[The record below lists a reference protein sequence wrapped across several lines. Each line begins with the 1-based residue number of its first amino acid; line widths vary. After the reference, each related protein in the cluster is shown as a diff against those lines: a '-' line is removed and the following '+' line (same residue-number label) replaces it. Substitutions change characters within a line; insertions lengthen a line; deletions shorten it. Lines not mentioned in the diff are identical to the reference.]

1 MVQSMY
7 FISEA
12 AKEVK
17 VENHVLRYWE
27 EELSLPV
34 KRNEQGHRYYTK
46 DDIERFIY
54 IKELKEEGL
63 QLKAIRN
70 LLEKQGVVKSRENIE
85 VFETKIATEVNL
97 KKANAEKIA
106 TMENKELREEI
117 SPQLMLLNSGKLK
130 PQRSMTITDEEK
142 QEKAYRLQMLLK
154 AMIAEAV
161 SENNRELGNDIKEIV
176 QKEMDYQFR
185 MQEEREEEREKQRVE
200 RENTHYS
207 RIDELLREKLPN
219 KRKKHSLW

>member
-1 MVQSMY
+1 MVQTMFY
-7 FISEA
+7 ISEA
-12 AKEVK
+12 AREVK

-27 EELSLPV
+27 EELNLPV

-70 LLEKQGVVKSRENIE
+70 LLEKQGVVRNGEAVEKKTISDKSQPKN
-85 VFETKIATEVNL
+85 
-97 KKANAEKIA
+97 NAEKIVSIEPR
-106 TMENKELREEI
+106 ENRDEI
-117 SPQLMLLNSGKLK
+117 SPQLMLLNSNRLK
-130 PQRSMTITDEEK
+130 PQRNVNTADEEDK
-142 QEKAYRLQMLLK
+142 QEKAYRLQMLLR

-185 MQEEREEEREKQRVE
+185 MQEEREEEREKMRVE
-200 RENTHYS
+200 RETAHYT

>member
-1 MVQSMY
+1 MVETMY

-27 EELSLPV
+27 EELNLPV

-46 DDIERFIY
+46 EDIERFIY
-54 IKELKEEGL
+54 IKQLKEEGL

-70 LLEKQGVVKSRENIE
+70 LLEKQGVVEEKTIDP
-85 VFETKIATEVNL
+85 VV
-97 KKANAEKIA
+97 KKNV
-106 TMENKELREEI
+106 
-117 SPQLMLLNSGKLK
+117 SPQLMILNSNKLK
-130 PQRSMTITDEEK
+130 PKRTFDVADEDK

-200 RENTHYS
+200 RENEHYT

>member
-1 MVQSMY
+1 MMQTMY

-27 EELSLPV
+27 EELNLPV
-34 KRNEQGHRYYTK
+34 KRNEQGHRYYTRE
-46 DDIERFIY
+46 DIDRFIY
-54 IKELKEEGL
+54 IKQLKEEGL
-63 QLKAIRN
+63 QLKAIRSI
-70 LLEKQGVVKSRENIE
+70 LEKQGAVS
-85 VFETKIATEVNL
+85 FEERVTEKVG
-97 KKANAEKIA
+97 KRAA
-106 TMENKELREEI
+106 
-117 SPQLMLLNSGKLK
+117 SPQLMILNSNKLK
-130 PQRSMTITDEEK
+130 PQHSMEAFEEDK

-154 AMIAEAV
+154 AMIADAV
-161 SENNRELGNDIKEIV
+161 SENNRELGNEIKEIV

-200 RENTHYS
+200 RENAHYA
-207 RIDELLREKLPN
+207 RIDELLREKVSN

>member
-1 MVQSMY
+1 MTETMY

-27 EELSLPV
+27 EELNLPV

-46 DDIERFIY
+46 EDIERFLY
-54 IKELKEEGL
+54 VKELKEKGL
-63 QLKAIRN
+63 QLKAIRTI
-70 LLEKQGVVKSRENIE
+70 LEKQGVAGKMESHEYEETEFRFEREKKSNR
-85 VFETKIATEVNL
+85 
-97 KKANAEKIA
+97 NA
-106 TMENKELREEI
+106 
-117 SPQLMLLNSGKLK
+117 SQLMIFNTNKLR
-130 PQRSMTITDEEK
+130 PQAETEEEFDDK

-161 SENNRELGNDIKEIV
+161 SENNKELGNEIKEII

-185 MQEEREEEREKQRVE
+185 VQEEREEEREKKRVE
-200 RENTHYS
+200 REEAHYT
-207 RIDELLREKLPN
+207 RIDELLREKVSG

>member
-1 MVQSMY
+1 MVETMY

-27 EELSLPV
+27 EELNLPV

-46 DDIERFIY
+46 EDIERFIY

-63 QLKAIRN
+63 QLKAIRS
-70 LLEKQGVVKSRENIE
+70 LLEKQGVVRENVIRG
-85 VFETKIATEVNL
+85 FE
-97 KKANAEKIA
+97 EKQS
-106 TMENKELREEI
+106 KLREEAGGKNI
-117 SPQLMLLNSGKLK
+117 SPQLMILNSNKLK
-130 PQRSMTITDEEK
+130 PQRTLEVQEDDK

-154 AMIAEAV
+154 AMIADAV
-161 SENNRELGNDIKEIV
+161 RENNRELGNDIKEIV

-185 MQEEREEEREKQRVE
+185 MQEEREEEREKIRVE
-200 RENTHYS
+200 RENDHYTK
-207 RIDELLREKLPN
+207 IDELLREKLPN

>member
-1 MVQSMY
+1 MVETMY

-27 EELSLPV
+27 EELNLPV

-46 DDIERFIY
+46 EDIERFIY
-54 IKELKEEGL
+54 IKQLKEEGL

-70 LLEKQGVVKSRENIE
+70 LLEKQGVVDEKTIDP
-85 VFETKIATEVNL
+85 VV
-97 KKANAEKIA
+97 KKNV
-106 TMENKELREEI
+106 
-117 SPQLMLLNSGKLK
+117 SPQLMILNSNKLK
-130 PQRSMTITDEEK
+130 PKRTFDVVDEDK

-200 RENTHYS
+200 RENAHFT
-207 RIDELLREKLPN
+207 RVDELLREKLPN

>member
-1 MVQSMY
+1 MVETMY

-27 EELSLPV
+27 EELNLPV

-46 DDIERFIY
+46 EDIERFIY
-54 IKELKEEGL
+54 IKQLKEEGL

-70 LLEKQGVVKSRENIE
+70 LLEKQGVVEEKTMDPA
-85 VFETKIATEVNL
+85 V
-97 KKANAEKIA
+97 KKNV
-106 TMENKELREEI
+106 
-117 SPQLMLLNSGKLK
+117 SPQLMILNSNKLK
-130 PQRSMTITDEEK
+130 PKRTFDVVDEDK

-200 RENTHYS
+200 RENAHYT

>member
-1 MVQSMY
+1 MMQTMY

-27 EELSLPV
+27 EELNLPV

-46 DDIERFIY
+46 EDIERFIY
-54 IKELKEEGL
+54 IKQLKEEGL
-63 QLKAIRN
+63 QLKAIRS
-70 LLEKQGVVKSRENIE
+70 LLEKQGVVSEERSFEKVTKKSS
-85 VFETKIATEVNL
+85 A
-97 KKANAEKIA
+97 
-106 TMENKELREEI
+106 
-117 SPQLMLLNSGKLK
+117 PQLMILNSNKLK
-130 PQRSMTITDEEK
+130 PQRNFEVLEEDDK

-154 AMIAEAV
+154 AMVAEAV
-161 SENNRELGNDIKEIV
+161 SENNRELGNEIKEIV

-185 MQEEREEEREKQRVE
+185 MQEEREEEREKQRME
-200 RENTHYS
+200 RENAHYT
-207 RIDELLREKLPN
+207 RIDELLREKTSS

>member
-1 MVQSMY
+1 MVETMY

-27 EELSLPV
+27 EELNLPV

-46 DDIERFIY
+46 EDIERFIY
-54 IKELKEEGL
+54 IKQLKEEGL

-70 LLEKQGVVKSRENIE
+70 LLEKQGVVEEKTIDP
-85 VFETKIATEVNL
+85 VV
-97 KKANAEKIA
+97 KKNV
-106 TMENKELREEI
+106 
-117 SPQLMLLNSGKLK
+117 SPQLMILNSNKLK
-130 PQRSMTITDEEK
+130 PKRTFDVVDEDK

-200 RENTHYS
+200 RENEHYT

>member
-1 MVQSMY
+1 MVETMY

-27 EELSLPV
+27 EELNLPV

-46 DDIERFIY
+46 EDIERFIY
-54 IKELKEEGL
+54 IKQLKEEGL

-70 LLEKQGVVKSRENIE
+70 LLEKQGVV
-85 VFETKIATEVNL
+85 
-97 KKANAEKIA
+97 AEKTIDPVVKK
-106 TMENKELREEI
+106 NV
-117 SPQLMLLNSGKLK
+117 SPQLMILNSNKLK
-130 PQRSMTITDEEK
+130 PKRTFDVADEDK

-200 RENTHYS
+200 RENEHYT

>member
-1 MVQSMY
+1 MMQTMY

-27 EELSLPV
+27 EELKLPV
-34 KRNEQGHRYYTK
+34 KRNEQGHRFYTK
-46 DDIERFIY
+46 EDIDRFIY
-54 IKELKEEGL
+54 IKQLKEEGL
-63 QLKAIRN
+63 QLKAIRS
-70 LLEKQGVVKSRENIE
+70 LLEKQGVVKEHIDEGND
-85 VFETKIATEVNL
+85 
-97 KKANAEKIA
+97 KKG
-106 TMENKELREEI
+106 T
-117 SPQLMLLNSGKLK
+117 SPQLMILNSNKVK
-130 PQRSMTITDEEK
+130 PYRNYEVQEDDK

-161 SENNRELGNDIKEIV
+161 CENNRELGNDIKEIV

-185 MQEEREEEREKQRVE
+185 MQEEREEEREKKRVE
-200 RENTHYS
+200 RESEHYAK
-207 RIDELLREKLPN
+207 IDELLREKTSG

>member
-1 MVQSMY
+1 MVETMY

-27 EELSLPV
+27 EELNLPV

-46 DDIERFIY
+46 EDIERFIY
-54 IKELKEEGL
+54 IKQLKEEGL

-70 LLEKQGVVKSRENIE
+70 LLEKQGVVDEKTIDP
-85 VFETKIATEVNL
+85 VV
-97 KKANAEKIA
+97 KKNV
-106 TMENKELREEI
+106 
-117 SPQLMLLNSGKLK
+117 SPQLMILNSNKLK
-130 PQRSMTITDEEK
+130 PKRTFDVVDEDK

-200 RENTHYS
+200 RENAHYT

>member
-1 MVQSMY
+1 MMQTMY

-27 EELSLPV
+27 EELNLPV

-46 DDIERFIY
+46 EDIDRFVY
-54 IKELKEEGL
+54 IKQLKEEGL

-70 LLEKQGVVKSRENIE
+70 LLEKQGVVSEERICDKVNKKSS
-85 VFETKIATEVNL
+85 A
-97 KKANAEKIA
+97 
-106 TMENKELREEI
+106 
-117 SPQLMLLNSGKLK
+117 PQLMILNSNKLK
-130 PQRSMTITDEEK
+130 PQRNFEALEDDDK

-154 AMIAEAV
+154 AMVAEAV
-161 SENNRELGNDIKEIV
+161 SENNRELGNEIKEIV
-176 QKEMDYQFR
+176 HKEMDYQFR
-185 MQEEREEEREKQRVE
+185 MQEEREEEREKQRIE
-200 RENTHYS
+200 RENSHYAK
-207 RIDELLREKLPN
+207 IDELIREKTVG

>member
-1 MVQSMY
+1 MVETMY

-27 EELSLPV
+27 EELNLPV

-46 DDIERFIY
+46 EDIERFIY
-54 IKELKEEGL
+54 IKQLKEEGL

-70 LLEKQGVVKSRENIE
+70 LLEKQGVVDEKTIDP
-85 VFETKIATEVNL
+85 VV
-97 KKANAEKIA
+97 KKNV
-106 TMENKELREEI
+106 
-117 SPQLMLLNSGKLK
+117 SPQLMILNSNKLK
-130 PQRSMTITDEEK
+130 PKRTFDVVDEDK

-200 RENTHYS
+200 RENEHYT

>member
-1 MVQSMY
+1 MVETMY

-27 EELSLPV
+27 EELNLPV

-46 DDIERFIY
+46 EDIERFIY
-54 IKELKEEGL
+54 IKQLKEEGL
-63 QLKAIRN
+63 QLKAIRSV
-70 LLEKQGVVKSRENIE
+70 LEKQGVVSGKVSRSYID
-85 VFETKIATEVNL
+85 
-97 KKANAEKIA
+97 
-106 TMENKELREEI
+106 NKEVEDKTFWELKERPGKSQEVTQGKKI
-117 SPQLMLLNSGKLK
+117 SPQLMVMNSSKLK
-130 PQRSMTITDEEK
+130 PQRTFSDADEDK

-200 RENTHYS
+200 RENAHYT

>member
-1 MVQSMY
+1 MVQTMFY
-7 FISEA
+7 ISEA

-27 EELSLPV
+27 EELNLPV

-46 DDIERFIY
+46 EDIERFIY

-70 LLEKQGVVKSRENIE
+70 LLEKQGVVKGAEAADKKTLFERNTGKSSAEKVVTIESRE
-85 VFETKIATEVNL
+85 A
-97 KKANAEKIA
+97 
-106 TMENKELREEI
+106 RDEI
-117 SPQLMLLNSGKLK
+117 SPQLMLLNSNRLK
-130 PQRSMTITDEEK
+130 PQRSANIADEEDK
-142 QEKAYRLQMLLK
+142 QEKAYRLQMLLR

-185 MQEEREEEREKQRVE
+185 MQEEREEEREKMRVE
-200 RENTHYS
+200 RENTHYT